1 MSHETLKNTHSNF
14 NSLRIKMGRT
24 PSSQDFMSFARR
36 INNRHAVETTHNFL
50 KELQHF
56 KKSGLITELTETVKD
71 VKTFLSAYMI
81 IDNKEDIFSV
91 IGNKEELLYKAAVDM
106 ISSFEK
112 LCLIIHDQ
120 TSDELIDNEPL
131 HSTLD
136 KFHDHHRLYVAAFD
150 AWKSDDLTRLITVL
164 SHSYHEL
171 RLTQATIVANAT
183 QEDRELREDEVLWSN
198 EIDKQCDSIRSK
210 IEKIGGV
217 EATAQLDA
225 VPTSVEESEEVEG
238 EEGEEEGQPQMINLD
253 SIIEEVKASEEG
265 KEAMA
270 RDYWNE
276 FAKQIAE
283 NNFDRLYELLQ
294 EVNNRLC
301 AIVPNRVDIHEQI
314 RSALDVPFI
323 KRQITAGVFD
333 GDQFHTLISF
343 IVEKLK
349 QFGQPVADEAVDNWY
364 DQYLSGITDSTS
376 YSELLPLFFNE
387 VLRRLDQIEESIQA
401 FRRATSSSS

>member
-1 MSHETLKNTHSNF
+1 MSHETLKNTHSDF

-36 INNRHAVETTHNFL
+36 INNRHAVKITHNFL

-56 KKSGLITELTETVKD
+56 KKNGLIKELTETVKD

-106 ISSFEK
+106 ISFFEQ

-120 TSDELIDNEPL
+120 KSDELIDNEPL

-136 KFHDHHRLYVAAFD
+136 KFHDHHRLYIAAFD
-150 AWKSDDLTRLITVL
+150 AWKSDDITRLITVL

-171 RLTQATIVANAT
+171 RLTQATVLANST
-183 QEDRELREDEVLWSN
+183 QEDRELREDEVLWNN

-210 IEKIGGV
+210 IKKIGGV

-225 VPTSVEESEEVEG
+225 VPTSA
-238 EEGEEEGQPQMINLD
+238 EEETNTTTLQPQIINLN
-253 SIIEEVKASEEG
+253 SIIKEVKASEEG
-265 KEAMA
+265 KEAMT

-314 RSALDVPFI
+314 GSALDVPFI
-323 KRQITAGVFD
+323 KRQITADIFD
-333 GDQFHTLISF
+333 GDQFHSLISF

-349 QFGQPVADEAVDNWY
+349 QFGPPVADEAVDNWY
-364 DQYLSGITDSTS
+364 DQYLSKITDSTS
-376 YSELLPLFFNE
+376 YSELLPPFFNE
-387 VLRRLDQIEESIQA
+387 VLRRLDQIEESIQT
-401 FRRATSSSS
+401 FKRATSSSS